1 MDIIIGK
8 IMDNRIWMNYE
19 IIPSLYTN
27 FASKSFQCAGL
38 GHFIPKV
45 IVTGYVEEDNG
56 IY

>member
-1 MDIIIGK
+1 M
-8 IMDNRIWMNYE
+8 
-19 IIPSLYTN
+19 PSLYAN
-27 FASKSFQCAGL
+27 FASKSFQCTGL